1 MFYRRNS
8 NLELVKTLFK
18 TLLFVVITLTGS
30 LAYAQSGTGSIKGLL
45 IDEISNE
52 PIPFANIIIKGT
64 TKGTATDF
72 DGNFLIEG
80 INPGFVQLQ
89 VSVIGYQ
96 PKITGEINV
105 ISGRQTNYN
114 IKLEKSSTQMKEVV
128 VEAESFNKTMESPLS
143 MQTISVAEIE
153 RAAGANRDI
162 SKVVQSF
169 PGVTSTPA
177 FRNDIIIRGGA
188 PNENRFYLDE
198 IEVPNINHFQTQ
210 GASGGPVGI
219 INVNLIREVDFQAG
233 AFPASRGNMLSSLLT
248 FKQLDGNSE
257 KLKGKVTVGS
267 SDLGLTLDGPLGK
280 KTTFVFSARQSYLQF
295 LFSALGLP
303 FLPTYWDYQTKVK
316 HKINNKNEISFI
328 SIGALDKNVLNLDAN
343 ETEQQRYIL
352 QNLPSSDQ
360 WNYTIGTVYKHFQ
373 DNSFQTYVVSRNMLN
388 NEAVKY
394 TNNDESTED
403 NLTLRYKS
411 QEIEN
416 KFRFE
421 NTTRVEDWK
430 FVVGVNYEFAKYNN
444 ETFNRFFVPAT
455 PFAPARLDTFNFSSA
470 FNLNKYGAFVQV
482 SKRLLESR
490 LNVSFGVR
498 VDANDYNDEMANPL
512 NQLAPRASLAYSLS
526 DKWAIN
532 MAAGRFSQLPPYTVM
547 GFQRNGEFVNKNNGL
562 KYIHANHL
570 NGGLEYRPKESSKIT
585 VEGFYK
591 LYQDYPMLV
600 GKGISLAN
608 LGADFGVIG
617 NEEVT
622 PTSEGRA
629 YGIEVM
635 GQQKLYKGFY
645 GILSYTWVRS
655 EFTNID
661 GDYAPSA
668 WDSEH
673 LISAT
678 LGKKLKKGWEVG
690 ARWRFVSGRPSTPY
704 LANVSALR
712 PVYDVNPAG
721 VLDYNNVNSQN
732 LGEFHQLDIRV
743 DKIWNFEKWS
753 LNLYLDIQNL
763 YNFQAKE
770 QPILFPFE
778 DDNGNP
784 IVTNPDAPYAQQTYD
799 LQQIPNTT
807 GTVLPTIGVIIDF

>member
-1 MFYRRNS
+1 MITP
-8 NLELVKTLFK
+8 KH
-18 TLLFVVITLTGS
+18 TLLTFIALLFS
-30 LAYAQSGTGSIKGLL
+30 FQIFAQSGTGSVKGKL

-72 DGNFLIEG
+72 DGNYLIEN
-80 INPGFVQLQ
+80 IEPGFVQLQ
-89 VSVIGYQ
+89 VSVLGYQ
-96 PKITGEINV
+96 PKVSGEINI
-105 ISGRQTNYN
+105 ISGRQTNFN
-114 IKLEKSSTQMKEVV
+114 IKMEKSSTQMKEVV
-128 VEAESFNKTMESPLS
+128 VEASSFNKTMESPLS

-198 IEVPNINHFQTQ
+198 VEVPTINHFQTQ

-267 SDLGLTLDGPLGK
+267 SDIGLTLDGPLGKSK

-295 LFSALGLP
+295 LFTALGLP

-316 HKINNKNEISFI
+316 HKINKKNEISLI

-343 ETEQQRYIL
+343 ETKDQRYIL

-360 WNYTIGTVYKHFQ
+360 WNYTIGVVYKHFQ
-373 DNSFQTYVVSRNMLN
+373 ENSFQTYVLSRNMLN
-388 NEAVKY
+388 NEAEKY
-394 TNNDESTED
+394 TNNDKSSED
-403 NLTLRYKS
+403 NLTLRYRS

-421 NTTRVEDWK
+421 NTTRINDWK
-430 FVVGVNYEFAKYNN
+430 IVAGINYEFAKYNN
-444 ETFNRFFVPAT
+444 ETFNRIFIPAT
-455 PFAPARLDTFNFSSA
+455 PVAPSRLDTFNFNSA

-498 VDANDYNDEMANPL
+498 SDFNDYNDNMMNPI
-512 NQLAPRASLAYSLS
+512 NQLAPRASASFALSEKYSVNL
-526 DKWAIN
+526 
-532 MAAGRFSQLPPYTVM
+532 AAGRFAQLPPYTVM

-562 KYIHANHL
+562 KYIKANHL

-600 GKGISLAN
+600 DKGISLAN

-617 NEEVT
+617 NEEAT
-622 PTSEGRA
+622 STSEGRA
-629 YGIEVM
+629 YGVELM
-635 GQQKLYKGFY
+635 AQQKLYKGFY

-661 GDYAPSA
+661 GEFAPSA

-678 LGKKLKKGWEVG
+678 AGKKFKNNWEVG
-690 ARWRFVSGRPSTPY
+690 ARWRFVSGRPATPY
-704 LANVSALR
+704 LLGVSALR

-721 VLDYNNVNSQN
+721 VLDYNNVNTVN

-763 YNFQAKE
+763 YNFQAQA
-770 QPILFPFE
+770 QPILFPIE
-778 DDNGNP
+778 DANGVPVVVNP
-784 IVTNPDAPYAQQTYD
+784 SAPFNQQRYD
-799 LQQIPNTT
+799 LEQIPSTA

>member
-1 MFYRRNS
+1 MNT
-8 NLELVKTLFK
+8 LKVELT
-18 TLLFVVITLTGS
+18 TLLFLIFSIAGF
-30 LAYAQSGTGSIKGLL
+30 AQSGTGSVKGKL

-64 TKGTATDF
+64 TKGTSTDF
-72 DGNFLIEG
+72 DGNYLIED
-80 INPGFVQLQ
+80 IQPGFIQLQ

-114 IKLEKSSTQMKEVV
+114 IKMEKSSTQMKEVV
-128 VEAESFNKTMESPLS
+128 VEASAFNKTMESPLS

-198 IEVPNINHFQTQ
+198 IEVPTINHFQTQ

-248 FKQLDGNSE
+248 FKQLDGNNE
-257 KLKGKVTVGS
+257 KLKGKVTVGA
-267 SDLGLTLDGPLGK
+267 SDLGLTLDGPLGKDK

-295 LFSALGLP
+295 LFTALGLP

-316 HKINNKNEISFI
+316 HKINKKNEISLI

-343 ETEQQRYIL
+343 ETKEQRYIL
-352 QNLPSSDQ
+352 NNLPSSDQ
-360 WNYTIGTVYKHFQ
+360 WNYTIGAVYKHFQ

-388 NEAVKY
+388 NEAEKY
-394 TNNDESTED
+394 TNNDNSSED

-421 NTTRVEDWK
+421 NTTRVKDWK
-430 FVVGVNYEFAKYNN
+430 IVAGINYEFAKYNN
-444 ETFNRFFVPAT
+444 ATFNRVFIPAS
-455 PFAPARLDTFNFSSA
+455 PIAPARLDTFNFNSV

-490 LNVSFGVR
+490 LNVSVGLR
-498 VDANDYNDEMANPL
+498 TDANDFNDYMANPI
-512 NQLAPRASLAYSLS
+512 NQLAPRASLAYALS
-526 DKWAIN
+526 EKYSIN
-532 MAAGRFSQLPPYTVM
+532 LAAGRFTQLPPYTVM
-547 GFQRNGEFVNKNNGL
+547 GFQRNGEFINKQNGV
-562 KYIHANHL
+562 KYIKANHL

-591 LYQDYPMLV
+591 YYQDYPMLV
-600 GKGISLAN
+600 DKGISLAN

-617 NEEVT
+617 NEEASS
-622 PTSEGRA
+622 TSEGRA
-629 YGIEVM
+629 YGMEFM
-635 GQQKLYKGFY
+635 AQQKLYKGFY

-655 EFTNID
+655 EFTNAD
-661 GDYAPSA
+661 GNYAPSA

-673 LISAT
+673 LISLTA
-678 LGKKLKKGWEVG
+678 GKKFKKNWEVG
-690 ARWRFVSGRPSTPY
+690 ARWRYVSGRPATPY
-704 LANVSALR
+704 LLGASALR

-721 VLDYNNVNSQN
+721 VLDYANVNSVN

-753 LNLYLDIQNL
+753 LNLYFDIQNL
-763 YNFQAKE
+763 YNFQAQA
-770 QPILFPFE
+770 QPILFPVE
-778 DDNGNP
+778 DATGAPVILNP
-784 IVTNPDAPYAQQTYD
+784 NAPFAQQQYN
-799 LQQIPNTT
+799 LEQIPSTA
-807 GTVLPTIGVIIDF
+807 GTVLPTFGVIIDF